1 MVMKNFVIFML
12 WAGFIFGFVHSQTS
26 ESPNLAFPRENEIIY
41 SGDLFIFAE
50 PHPEQIYAQ
59 CIVHY
64 EISHRDSG
72 KTVHKGDL
80 TPESGYEIYLPVV
93 KWKNGNYFLKV
104 FYVNPETKKHSPAVW
119 RSFTVENN

>member
-1 MVMKNFVIFML
+1 MFML
-12 WAGFIFGFVHSQTS
+12 TVGLVFGFVYPQSS

-59 CIVHY
+59 CVVRY
-64 EISHRDSG
+64 EISHRDTG
-72 KTVHKGDL
+72 KSVHKGNL
-80 TPESGYEIYLPVV
+80 TPESGYETYLPVV

-104 FYVNPETKKHSPAVW
+104 FYVNPETKAQSPAAW
-119 RSFTVENN
+119 RSFTVQNN